1 MAFAWYY
8 TNRSTLVRPIKT
20 QSMKRRKSTHL
31 FLITA
36 LMLISTLS
44 FAGTTY
50 QISSNKNW
58 SAVIPATCAN
68 CTISISSGITLTMD
82 EAVTC
87 QNCTFSGGKIV
98 ISSQTLNLQYANS
111 LTTTYFI
118 GTTLQVNGTGQ
129 VIVNAPLS
137 LTSSTFTFNNTSYFN
152 TSYEVDM
159 VSSTVYLYD
168 NSTMY
173 STGGSNVPINLIS
186 SSRIVI
192 GDGSQTSSAALTV
205 SGPALT
211 LFDQSTVS
219 LGNLNNV
226 YNNWANFAYHPTITA
241 NNNATKTYSTQNNSI
256 SCGSGYAHSCAN
268 PSLYGPVALSSAGVV
283 PANTLPVVLVGF
295 TALLNNDKTI
305 TLDWNT
311 QMEVNSSSFEI
322 ERSADGESWTAIGS
336 VMAKGNSSV
345 VTNYSF
351 TDAQPLAGTNLYR
364 LRMIDLDNSYGYTDV
379 KVIRTSVVNKISFF
393 PNPAR
398 EYVNVSL
405 GAGAGTQVVIRLIN
419 PAGQL
424 LQEKS
429 AESGAGVIVSFPVG
443 NYAPG
448 LYILSVVSADGT
460 RESRQLLI
468 SRS

>member
-1 MAFAWYY
+1 
-8 TNRSTLVRPIKT
+8 
-20 QSMKRRKSTHL
+20 MKRRKFTPF
-31 FLITA
+31 FLLTV
-36 LMLISTLS
+36 LMSISMLS

-58 SAVIPATCAN
+58 SAVIPTTCAN
-68 CTISISSGITLTMD
+68 CTINIASGITLTMD
-82 EAVTC
+82 VAVTC
-87 QNCTFSGGKIV
+87 QNCTFSGGTIV
-98 ISSQTLNLQYANS
+98 INSQTLNLQYANS
-111 LTTTYFI
+111 LTTTYFT

-129 VIVNAPLS
+129 VTVNAPLS
-137 LTSSTFTFNNTSYFN
+137 LTGSTFTFNNTSSFN

-159 VSSTVYLYD
+159 ISSTVYLYD
-168 NSTMY
+168 NATMY
-173 STGGSNVPINLIS
+173 STGGSDVPINLIS

-192 GDGSQTSSAALTV
+192 GNGSQTSNAALTV
-205 SGPALT
+205 SGPTLT
-211 LFDQSTVS
+211 LYDHSAVTIANQ
-219 LGNLNNV
+219 NNV
-226 YNNWANFAYHPTITA
+226 YNNWANFDYHPSINA
-241 NNNATKTYSTQNNSI
+241 NNNASRTYSTQNNSI

-268 PSLYGPVALSSAGVV
+268 PSVYGPGSLSSGGMVSGN
-283 PANTLPVVLVGF
+283 PLPVVMTGF
-295 TALLNNDKTI
+295 TALLNSDKTI

-322 ERSADGESWTAIGS
+322 ERSTDGESWTAIGS
-336 VMAKGNSSV
+336 VMAKGNSSL

-351 TDAQPLAGTNLYR
+351 TDAQPLSGTNFYR
-364 LRMIDLDNSYGYTDV
+364 LRMIDLDNSYGYTEI
-379 KVIRTSVVNKISFF
+379 KIIRMSVVSKISFF

-405 GAGAGTQVVIRLIN
+405 GAGAGTPVVIRLIN

>member
-8 TNRSTLVRPIKT
+8 TNQTTLIRPIKM
-20 QSMKRRKSTHL
+20 QSMKRRKSIPL

-36 LMLISTLS
+36 LMSISTLS

-58 SAVIPATCAN
+58 SAVMPATCAN
-68 CTISISSGITLTMD
+68 CTISISSGMTLTID
-82 EAVTC
+82 VAATC

-98 ISSQTLNLQYANS
+98 ISGQTLNLQYANS

-137 LTSSTFTFNNTSYFN
+137 LTGSTFTFNNTSYFN

-159 VSSTVYLYD
+159 ISSTVNLYD

-173 STGGSNVPINLIS
+173 STGGSNVPINLIGS
-186 SSRIVI
+186 SKINI
-192 GDGSQTSSAALTV
+192 GNGSQTSSAALTV

-211 LFDQSTVS
+211 LFDQSSVAIA
-219 LGNLNNV
+219 NQNNV
-226 YNNWANFAYHPTITA
+226 YNNWANFDYHSAAPAIPS
-241 NNNATKTYSTQNNSI
+241 KSYSTQNNSI

-268 PSLYGPVALSSAGVV
+268 PSVYGPVSLSSAGLV
-283 PANTLPVVLVGF
+283 PGNTLPVVLVGF

-311 QMEVNSSSFEI
+311 QMEVNSGSFEI

-351 TDAQPLAGTNLYR
+351 TDALPLSGTNLYR

-379 KVIRTSVVNKISFF
+379 KVIRTSVVSKISFF

-405 GAGAGTQVVIRLIN
+405 GVGSGTQVVVRLIN

-429 AESGAGVIVSFPVG
+429 AESRAGVIISFPVG

-448 LYILSVVSADGT
+448 LYILSVVGADGT

>member
-1 MAFAWYY
+1 
-8 TNRSTLVRPIKT
+8 
-20 QSMKRRKSTHL
+20 
-31 FLITA
+31 
-36 LMLISTLS
+36 
-44 FAGTTY
+44 
-50 QISSNKNW
+50 
-58 SAVIPATCAN
+58 
-68 CTISISSGITLTMD
+68 
-82 EAVTC
+82 
-87 QNCTFSGGKIV
+87 
-98 ISSQTLNLQYANS
+98 
-111 LTTTYFI
+111 
-118 GTTLQVNGTGQ
+118 
-129 VIVNAPLS
+129 
-137 LTSSTFTFNNTSYFN
+137 
-152 TSYEVDM
+152 
-159 VSSTVYLYD
+159 
-168 NSTMY
+168 
-173 STGGSNVPINLIS
+173 
-186 SSRIVI
+186 
-192 GDGSQTSSAALTV
+192 V

-295 TALLNNDKTI
+295 TALLNNDKTV
-305 TLDWNT
+305 TLNWNT

-345 VTNYSF
+345 VTNYAF

>member
-1 MAFAWYY
+1 
-8 TNRSTLVRPIKT
+8 
-20 QSMKRRKSTHL
+20 MKRRKSIPL
-31 FLITA
+31 FLLMA
-36 LMLISTLS
+36 LMSVSTLT
-44 FAGTTY
+44 FAGGTY
-50 QISSNKNW
+50 LISSNKNW
-58 SAVIPATCAN
+58 SAVLPASCSG
-68 CTISISSGITLTMD
+68 CTISISSGATLTID
-82 EAVTC
+82 EDATC
-87 QNCTFSGGKIV
+87 QNCIFSGGKVV
-98 ISSQTLNLQYANS
+98 INSHKLNLQYVNN

-118 GTTLQVNGTGQ
+118 GTTVQVNGTGQ
-129 VIVNAPLS
+129 VIANAPLS
-137 LTSSTFTFNNTSYFN
+137 LTGSTFTFNNTSYLN
-152 TSYEVDM
+152 TSYEVDII
-159 VSSTVYLYD
+159 SSTINLND

-173 STGGSNVPINLIS
+173 STGSSSTPINLIGS
-186 SSRIVI
+186 SKIQI
-192 GDGSQTSSAALTV
+192 GNGSQTSNAALTV

-211 LFDQSTVS
+211 LFDQSSV
-219 LGNLNNV
+219 NIANQNNI
-226 YNNWANFAYHPTITA
+226 YNNWANFTYHSTA
-241 NNNATKTYSTQNNSI
+241 PAIPSKSYSTQNNTI
-256 SCGSGYAHSCAN
+256 SCGSGYTHSCAN
-268 PSLYGPVALSSAGVV
+268 PFLYGPVALSSAGLV
-283 PANTLPVVLVGF
+283 PGNTLPVVLVGF

-322 ERSADGESWTAIGS
+322 ERSADGENWTAIGS
-336 VMAKGNSSV
+336 VIAKGNSSV
-345 VTNYSF
+345 ITNYSF

-405 GAGAGTQVVIRLIN
+405 GTGSGKQVVVRLIS

-429 AESGAGVIVSFPVG
+429 VESGAGVIVSFPVG

-448 LYILSVVSADGT
+448 LYILSVVGADGT

>member
-1 MAFAWYY
+1 MAFAWYH
-8 TNRSTLVRPIKT
+8 TNQTTLVRPIKT
-20 QSMKRRKSTHL
+20 QSMKRRKSIPL

-36 LMLISTLS
+36 LISISTLS

-50 QISSNKNW
+50 QITSNKNW
-58 SAVIPATCAN
+58 SAVMPATCAN
-68 CTISISSGITLTMD
+68 CTISISSGMTLTID
-82 EAVTC
+82 VAATC

-98 ISSQTLNLQYANS
+98 ISSKTLNLQYAGS

-137 LTSSTFTFNNTSYFN
+137 LTGSTFTFNNTSYFN
-152 TSYEVDM
+152 TSYQVDM
-159 VSSTVYLYD
+159 ISSTVNLYD
-168 NSTMY
+168 NSTMF
-173 STGGSNVPINLIS
+173 STGGSNVPINLIGS
-186 SSRIVI
+186 SKIVI
-192 GDGSQTSSAALTV
+192 GNGSQTSTATLTV

-211 LFDQSTVS
+211 LFDQSAVTIA
-219 LGNLNNV
+219 NQNNV
-226 YNNWANFAYHPTITA
+226 YNNWANFTYQSLVPAVPS
-241 NNNATKTYSTQNNSI
+241 KSYSTQNNTI
-256 SCGSGYAHSCAN
+256 ACGSGYAHSCAN
-268 PSLYGPVALSSAGVV
+268 PSVYGPVSLSSAGLV
-283 PANTLPVVLVGF
+283 PGNVLPVVLVGF
-295 TALLNNDKTI
+295 TALLNSDKTI

-364 LRMIDLDNSYGYTDV
+364 LRMIDLDNRYGYTDI
-379 KVIRTSVVNKISFF
+379 KVIRTSVVSQISFF

-405 GAGAGTQVVIRLIN
+405 GSGSGTQVVIRLIN

-429 AESGAGVIVSFPVG
+429 AESRAGVIISFPVG

-448 LYILSVVSADGT
+448 LYILSVVGADGT

>member
-1 MAFAWYY
+1 MAFDWYN
-8 TNRSTLVRPIKT
+8 TNQLKLVRPIKT
-20 QSMKRRKSTHL
+20 QSMKRRKSTTL

-36 LMLISTLS
+36 LMSISTLS

-68 CTISISSGITLTMD
+68 CTISISNGITLTMD

-111 LTTTYFI
+111 LATTYFI
-118 GTTLQVNGTGQ
+118 GTTVQVNGTGQ

-192 GDGSQTSSAALTV
+192 GDGSQTSNAAFTV

-211 LFDQSTVS
+211 LFDQSTVT
-219 LGNLNNV
+219 LGNQNNV
-226 YNNWANFAYHPTITA
+226 YNNWANFAYHPTIQA

-268 PSLYGPVALSSAGVV
+268 PALYGPVTLGSAGMV
-283 PANTLPVVLVGF
+283 PVNTLPVVLVGF

-379 KVIRTSVVNKISFF
+379 KVIRTSVVSKISFF

-405 GAGAGTQVVIRLIN
+405 GAGSGTQVVIRLIN

>member
-8 TNRSTLVRPIKT
+8 TNQTTLVRPIKM
-20 QSMKRRKSTHL
+20 QSMKRRKSIPL

-36 LMLISTLS
+36 LMSISTLS

-58 SAVIPATCAN
+58 SAVMPATCAN
-68 CTISISSGITLTMD
+68 CTISISSGMTLTID
-82 EAVTC
+82 VAATC

-98 ISSQTLNLQYANS
+98 INSQTLNLQYANS

-118 GTTLQVNGTGQ
+118 GTTLLVNGTGQ

-137 LTSSTFTFNNTSYFN
+137 MTGSTFTFNNTSYFN

-159 VSSTVYLYD
+159 ISSTVNLYD

-173 STGGSNVPINLIS
+173 STGGSNVPINLIGS
-186 SSRIVI
+186 SKINI
-192 GDGSQTSSAALTV
+192 GNGSQTSTAMLTV

-211 LFDQSTVS
+211 LFDQSSVTIA
-219 LGNLNNV
+219 NQNNV
-226 YNNWANFAYHPTITA
+226 YNNWANFNYQSFVPAVPS
-241 NNNATKTYSTQNNSI
+241 KSYSTQNNNI
-256 SCGSGYAHSCAN
+256 ACGSGYAHSCSN
-268 PSLYGPVALSSAGVV
+268 PSVYGPVTLSSAGLV
-283 PANTLPVVLVGF
+283 PGNTLPVVLVGF

-351 TDAQPLAGTNLYR
+351 TDAQPLSGTNLYR

-379 KVIRTSVVNKISFF
+379 KVIRTSVVSKISFF

-405 GAGAGTQVVIRLIN
+405 GAGSGTQVVVRLIN

-429 AESGAGVIVSFPVG
+429 AESRAGVIISFPVG

-448 LYILSVVSADGT
+448 LYILSVVGADGT